1 MWPWSTIATLRREL
15 DEKRQYIAQ
24 LDKLADD
31 NFIALRSAK
40 VDFEQHGNLIDAMR
54 EEIATLLAELAQA
67 RKNDTPKDAKGR
79 FTKKAKNV

>member
-24 LDKLADD
+24 HDKLADD

-40 VDFEQHGNLIDAMR
+40 TDLEQRDDLIDAMR

-67 RKNDTPKDAKGR
+67 RKNDTLKDAKGR